1 MHPMKLPARCRE
13 RAAKELLYIVRKNH
27 PNRKRIEAF
36 GIVQTI
42 GGLGRQTLRNEKRG
56 SVHGWIARKEVKG
69 RSELE
74 IRGRFARKR
83 ILLLQLGEEQG
94 VLVKQG
100 RWAFEIFKV
109 D

>member
-1 MHPMKLPARCRE
+1 MEVLARHRE
-13 RAAKELLYIVRKNH
+13 RAAKALLYIVKSRS
-27 PNRKRIEAF
+27 NRKRIEAF

-42 GGLGRQTLRNEKRG
+42 GGLGRQTLRNEKGR
-56 SVHGWIARKEVKG
+56 SVHGWIAGKEVKG

-94 VLVKQG
+94 VLVQQG
-100 RWAFEIFKV
+100 RRAFEIFKV
-109 D
+109 N

>member
-1 MHPMKLPARCRE
+1 MKLPARCRE
-13 RAAKELLYIVRKNH
+13 RAAKALLYIVKNH
-27 PNRKRIEAF
+27 SNRKRIEAF

-94 VLVKQG
+94 VLAQQG
-100 RWAFEIFKV
+100 R
-109 D
+109 

>member
-1 MHPMKLPARCRE
+1 MKLPARCRE
-13 RAAKELLYIVRKNH
+13 RAAKALLYIVKNH
-27 PNRKRIEAF
+27 SNRKRIEAF

-94 VLVKQG
+94 VLAQQG
-100 RWAFEIFKV
+100 RWAFVIFKV
-109 D
+109 NC